1 MQKKCHEP
9 INRHTLP
16 SARAVV
22 LIEASPN
29 VISGNVTDCA
39 SFQSLRIAYAK
50 HGVTRPADGW
60 SPKNSLTMSAGD
72 DLKVTLNRRREQNL
86 IAKLRYPEQDYL
98 ALFCRP

>member
-1 MQKKCHEP
+1 MGIAIPKGVLQKMDLIVLLQSAESVTHAKKCHEP

-39 SFQSLRIAYAK
+39 VFQSLRIAYAK

-60 SPKNSLTMSAGD
+60 GPKNSLKMSADD
-72 DLKVTLNRRREQNL
+72 DLEVL
-86 IAKLRYPEQDYL
+86 
-98 ALFCRP
+98 